1 MNNIEEQTMENARNI
16 RKTEEYLISK
26 KISNKI
32 LHHPRYSAILWKISY
47 LMRNFSTQNI
57 VTGIKGF
64 DLETCISVEKDGS
77 VRIHV
82 PTENIEQNPSS
93 VETYFFDESAEKL
106 KRRIIQVNP
115 KGLIDT
121 YISTYN
127 ENGIE
132 EKLQVEQKEDIEE
145 SYFAEITRI
154 KGIPNA
160 VKIQTGKGRGSKL
173 FNKRTEYR
181 ISNLDGAFE
190 DILLLPDEIA
200 PFNSGYFSQIA
211 IDAKNED
218 ESRTTRVLPF
228 HRKLNQLEQNLVNS
242 CGVSALKL
250 NPERARELARKMKQF
265 NYNYNRNTY
274 YEGVIEKE
282 IGITGIEK

>member
-1 MNNIEEQTMENARNI
+1 MNDISEQAIKNARNI
-16 RKTEEYLISK
+16 RKIDEYLT
-26 KISNKI
+26 SNKVSDKI

-47 LMRNFSTQNI
+47 LMRNFSSQNMT
-57 VTGIKGF
+57 TGERKF
-64 DLETCISVEKDGS
+64 DLETCVFVEKDGS
-77 VRIHV
+77 VRIHI
-82 PTENIEQNPSS
+82 PTKNIEQNPSS
-93 VETYFFDESAEKL
+93 VETYFFDESAKKL
-106 KRRIIQVNP
+106 KRRIIQGNSR
-115 KGLIDT
+115 GLIDT

-132 EKLQVEQKEDIEE
+132 EKLQVEQKDDIEE

-154 KGIPNA
+154 KGRPNA
-160 VKIQTGKGRGSKL
+160 VKVQTGKGRGNKL
-173 FNKRTEYR
+173 FHKRTEYR

-200 PFNSGYFSQIA
+200 PFNSEYFSQIA
-211 IDAKNED
+211 RENKEED
-218 ESRTTRVLPF
+218 ESRITRILPF
-228 HRKLNQLEQNLVNS
+228 HRNLNQLEQNLVNS